1 MQRYFL
7 EQPLALE
14 QAVELTGETAHHM
27 LKVMRMQVGTQVEL
41 VSDDEQAFVAEIM
54 VADVTNKMVQL
65 TVQTALTTTVE
76 LPVATTI
83 VCGLS
88 KGDKTDWI
96 VQKGTQLGAHR
107 FIFCN
112 SQFSI
117 AKWDAKKQTKKL
129 QRLQKIAQE
138 AAEQA
143 HRTHVPTI
151 EWRASLTSIATEAA
165 TVKLVA
171 YEESAKAGE
180 TAQLVKNLQTLT
192 AGQSLLCVFGPEGGL
207 APAEVAQLQAANFQ
221 LVGLGPRILRA
232 ETAPL
237 YLLSA
242 LSYVTELA
250 TL

>member
-7 EQPLALE
+7 DEPLAVG
-14 QAVELTGETAHHM
+14 QTIELTGEIAHHM
-27 LKVMRMQVGTQVEL
+27 LKVMRMQVDQLVEL
-41 VSDDEQAFVAEIM
+41 VSVTEQAFVAVIT
-54 VADVTNKMVQL
+54 ALDGPSKLVQL
-65 TVQTALTTTVE
+65 QIQSVITTQVE

-96 VQKGTQLGAHR
+96 VQKGTQLGAQR

-117 AKWDAKKQTKKL
+117 AKWDAKKQFKKI
-129 QRLQKIAQE
+129 QRIQKIAQE

-143 HRTHVPTI
+143 HRTHVPTV
-151 EWRASLTSIATEAA
+151 EWRADLKAVTQEAA
-165 TVKLVA
+165 TVKLIA
-171 YEESAKAGE
+171 YEESAKTGE
-180 TAQLVKNLQTLT
+180 TAQLVQSLSQLS
-192 AGQSLLCVFGPEGGL
+192 AGQQLLCVFGPEGGL
-207 APAEVAQLQAANFQ
+207 APQEVAQLVAAGF
-221 LVGLGPRILRA
+221 VVAGLGPRFLSA